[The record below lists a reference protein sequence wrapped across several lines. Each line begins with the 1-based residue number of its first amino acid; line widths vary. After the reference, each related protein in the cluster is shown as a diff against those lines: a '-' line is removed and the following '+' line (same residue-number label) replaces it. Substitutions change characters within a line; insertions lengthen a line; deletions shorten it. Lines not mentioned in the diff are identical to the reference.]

1 MPLEADADIARL
13 LRETRTIA
21 MVGASARPDRASYR
35 VMRFLIDQGYRVIP
49 VNPGLAGQQLHG
61 QSVVASLADIGAP
74 IDMVDI
80 FRNSEVAG
88 DAVDEAIAIGAKA
101 VWMQLGVIDH
111 EAAAR
116 AEAAGLSVVMDHCP
130 RIEIPRLGVPPVG

>member
-13 LRETRTIA
+13 VRETRTIA